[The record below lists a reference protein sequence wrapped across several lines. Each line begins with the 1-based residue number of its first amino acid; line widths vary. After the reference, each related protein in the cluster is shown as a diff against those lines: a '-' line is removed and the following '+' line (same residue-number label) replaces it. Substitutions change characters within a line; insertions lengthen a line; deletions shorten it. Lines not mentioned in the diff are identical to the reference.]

1 MLQVTDVVGTAREAE
16 QNGDWD
22 HAFAQYTRA
31 LDEARA
37 AKQNDKVM
45 KILLATGRVCFE
57 RGEYD
62 TANQRFLECLVL
74 ARTEQD
80 ARQSAAALN
89 AMAVVAQF
97 RGELEVAEPLYAQ
110 AEQIAR
116 TLGDDKLCGMIAQNL
131 GTLANIRGDM
141 PTALLRYQNA
151 LACFQKLN
159 DNRASAW
166 VLNNMGMLHIDV
178 GELQEAELCFTSAY
192 LLAERQGDHATT
204 GKIDTNRAELHIKR
218 QNYEQAREY
227 CDRAF
232 QTFSRLGS
240 HTGLG
245 EVHKCYGVL
254 HRDTGR
260 LQVAHVQLA
269 LALELARRCDNPLL
283 EAETE
288 SERARVYLAEREH
301 KLALVS
307 LNRAYKLFCDLEAR
321 REILDL
327 RRRLDRLEEPYMQ
340 AIELWSQSEAPELG
354 PQRQK
359 LRGRRVSEFA
369 IPLAE
374 AVGYEDITTLR
385 VAAYLLDL
393 GNAAIPQSILERPGP
408 LTADERMVVRQH
420 AGIGE
425 TMLRDVGFAEA
436 VVNVVRWHHE
446 RWDGA
451 GYPDG
456 LAGADIPLGA
466 RIVSI
471 ADYFDALMSERS
483 FRNALDPA
491 AALVTLRNEMG
502 KAFDPTLLITFFNL
516 EVVRSL
522 AFGDQVAAPTSLEI
536 AS

>member
-1 MLQVTDVVGTAREAE
+1 MLKVTDVAGTAREAE
-16 QNGDWD
+16 QKGDWD
-22 HAFAQYTRA
+22 YAFAQYVRA
-31 LDEARA
+31 LEDARA

-62 TANQRFLECLVL
+62 MANQRFLECLVL
-74 ARTEQD
+74 ARAESDT
-80 ARQSAAALN
+80 RQSAAALN

-116 TLGDDKLCGMIAQNL
+116 TLGDERLCGMIAQNL
-131 GTLANIRGDM
+131 GTLANVRGDM

-151 LACFQKLN
+151 LTSFQKLN
-159 DNRASAW
+159 DDRASAW
-166 VLNNMGMLHIDV
+166 VLNNMGMLHLDV
-178 GELQEAELCFTSAY
+178 GELQEAELCFTSAHA
-192 LLAERQGDHATT
+192 LAERQGDYATT
-204 GKIDTNRAELHIKR
+204 GKVDTNRAELFIKR
-218 QNYEQAREY
+218 QNYEMAREY

-260 LQVAHVQLA
+260 LQVAHVQFA

-288 SERARVYLAEREH
+288 SERARVFLAEREH
-301 KLALVS
+301 KQALVS
-307 LNRAYKLFCDLEAR
+307 LNNSYKIFCDLEAR

-327 RRRLDRLEEPYMQ
+327 RRRLDKLEEPYMQ
-340 AIELWSQSEAPELG
+340 AIELWAESETPELG

-369 IPLAE
+369 IPLAK
-374 AVGYEDITTLR
+374 AVGFEDITTLR

-393 GNAAIPQSILERPGP
+393 GNAAIPAAILERPGP
-408 LTADERMVVRQH
+408 LSADERMVVRQH

-425 TMLRDVGFAEA
+425 KMLRDVGFAEE

-446 RWDGA
+446 RWDGE

-483 FRNALDPA
+483 FRTALDPA
-491 AALVTLRNEMG
+491 SALVTIRAEMG
-502 KAFDPTLLITFFNL
+502 KAFDPALVNTFFTL

-522 AFGDQVAAPTSLEI
+522 AFGEALPSSTLEI

>member
-16 QNGDWD
+16 QQGDWD
-22 HAFAQYTRA
+22 HAFTQYTRA
-31 LDEARA
+31 LEQARA

-45 KILLATGRVCFE
+45 KLLLATGRVCFE

-62 TANQRFLECLVL
+62 NANQRFLECLVL
-74 ARTEQD
+74 SRAESDQ
-80 ARQSAAALN
+80 RQSAAALN

-116 TLGDDKLCGMIAQNL
+116 ALGDDKLCGMIAQNL
-131 GTLANIRGDM
+131 GTLANVRGDM

-151 LACFQKLN
+151 LHSFQNLN
-159 DNRASAW
+159 DDRASAW

-178 GELQEAELCFTSAY
+178 GELQEAEMCFLSAY
-192 LLAERQGDHATT
+192 TLAAKNGDHATT
-204 GKIDTNRAELHIKR
+204 GKIETNRAELFIRR
-218 QNYEQAREY
+218 QNYEMAREY
-227 CDRAF
+227 CDKAF
-232 QTFSRLGS
+232 ETFSRLGS

-245 EVHKCYGVL
+245 EVHKMYGVL

-288 SERARVYLAEREH
+288 SERARVFLAEREH

-307 LNRAYKLFCDLEAR
+307 LNRAYAIFCDLEAR

-340 AIELWSQSEAPELG
+340 AIELWAESEPELG
-354 PQRQK
+354 PTRQR

-369 IPLAE
+369 IPLAQ
-374 AVGYEDITTLR
+374 AVGFEDIATLR

-393 GNAAIPQSILERPGP
+393 GNAAIPASILDRPGP

-425 TMLRDVGFAEA
+425 NMLRDVGFNEE
-436 VVNVVRWHHE
+436 VVNIVRWHHE
-446 RWDGA
+446 RWDGS

-456 LAGADIPLGA
+456 LATNDIPLGA
-466 RIVSI
+466 RIMSI

-483 FRNALDPA
+483 FRKAMDPA
-491 AALVTLRNEMG
+491 SALVTLRGELG
-502 KAFDPTLLITFFNL
+502 KAFDPALLNTFFGL

-522 AFGDQVAAPTSLEI
+522 AFGDAVQASTIEI